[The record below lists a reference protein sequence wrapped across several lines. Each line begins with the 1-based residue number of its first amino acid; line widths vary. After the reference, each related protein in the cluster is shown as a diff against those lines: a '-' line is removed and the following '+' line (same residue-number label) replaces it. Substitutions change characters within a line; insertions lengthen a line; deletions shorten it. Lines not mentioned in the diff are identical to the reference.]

1 MVETYLGL
9 SKQVVLYGPIEAG
22 AYWLGKVNHLAGQG
36 WMCADGLDLAL
47 NLCLIFNNLRHG

>member
-1 MVETYLGL
+1 
-9 SKQVVLYGPIEAG
+9 
-22 AYWLGKVNHLAGQG
+22 VNHLAGQG